1 MDNKEILKLI
11 ENISPGGRDYV
22 EEAFK
27 NNVVKVLF
35 SLETEQNK
43 GVFIMVDNDDCC
55 IFYASFLNE
64 NNIDE
69 ILEIIK
75 DKTNGYT
82 SKANSKEICFNVYG
96 NNPKIIDLIREL
108 GFKTDME
115 GYWLEY
121 ASEELLELKQCNL
134 SDRGF
139 EELRIDDFVDLFDS
153 AYYQLRIDNGWSVNG
168 YASNTE
174 HFCNRLI
181 DLDKCNQ
188 VRSFW
193 QNDQLVGAYIL
204 KQNYIYDIVVRPI
217 FQNRGYG
224 SYILAH
230 AIRNLRKNKS
240 INKIILGVVKSN
252 INAKRFYAR
261 NGFVQISS
269 YAEHTYR

>member
-11 ENISPGGRDYV
+11 ENISPGGKDYV
-22 EEAFK
+22 EKGFE
-27 NNVVKVLF
+27 NNAVKVIF
-35 SLETEQNK
+35 SLETEQNR

-75 DKTNGYT
+75 GKTNEYIKT
-82 SKANSKEICFNVYG
+82 NSKEICFNVYG
-96 NNPKIIDLIREL
+96 NNVKIISLVSEL
-108 GFKTDME
+108 GFKADME

-121 ASEELLELKQCNL
+121 VSEELLELKQCNL
-134 SDRGF
+134 IDRGF

-153 AYYQLRIDNGWSVNG
+153 AYYQLNIDNGWPVNS
-168 YASNTE
+168 YAANQE
-174 HFCNRLI
+174 YQHCRLM
-181 DLDKCNQ
+181 DLNKCNQ

-193 QNDQLVGAYIL
+193 LNDELVGAYIL

-217 FQNRGYG
+217 FQNKGYG

-230 AIRNLRKNKS
+230 AIRNIRKNKS
-240 INKIILGVVKSN
+240 NDKIILGVTKSN
-252 INAKRFYAR
+252 LGAKKLYER
-261 NGFVQISS
+261 NDFAEIAS